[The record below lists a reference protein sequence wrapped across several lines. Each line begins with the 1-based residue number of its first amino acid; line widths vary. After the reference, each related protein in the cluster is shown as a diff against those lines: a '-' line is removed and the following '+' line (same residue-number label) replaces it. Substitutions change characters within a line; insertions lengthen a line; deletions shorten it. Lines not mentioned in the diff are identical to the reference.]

1 MGRRGCE
8 TSNVIG
14 SSQCPRKNIVVS
26 TSAPGSLEINQ
37 MVFRTCFSLFQL
49 GPHHYWPPE
58 ELNPGS
64 RLTFSTLVWQ
74 NIISR
79 KAAPQCWRHLS
90 LFFDPSVELNFSFLS
105 CHAANL
111 YCCKPTSLNT
121 LQSQLQFSWFSKP
134 HLQRPVL
141 VKGCGLGSFSWP
153 LSAMA
158 WDDKMPCS
166 LNFRQVF

>member
-14 SSQCPRKNIVVS
+14 CSQCPRKNIVVS
-26 TSAPGSLEINQ
+26 TSTPGSLEINQ

-49 GPHHYWPPE
+49 GPHRYWPPE

-79 KAAPQCWRHLS
+79 KATPQCRRHLS

-105 CHAANL
+105 DVSVCIVILLEGFWASWMHRLFLSKFGKILQLSNFFF
-111 YCCKPTSLNT
+111 CPSLFPPYT
-121 LQSQLQFSWFSKP
+121 QTDDFKGVLESSE
-134 HLQRPVL
+134 VL
-141 VKGCGLGSFSWP
+141 VHFS
-153 LSAMA
+153 
-158 WDDKMPCS
+158 
-166 LNFRQVF
+166 